1 MSHLKKQI
9 KAVERDLETQN
20 RAIKE
25 QQALLIHYVCSK
37 QLMIVGLVGSFFT
50 GFLLA
55 RKKSPTQLVRLAL
68 RLALKA
74 EKLYLNLKLFFPLI
88 KP

>member
-1 MSHLKKQI
+1 MGNLKKQI
-9 KAVERDLETQN
+9 KAVERDLATQN
-20 RAIKE
+20 RIIRE
-25 QQALLIHYVCSK
+25 QQTLLIHYVCTK
-37 QLMIVGLVGSFFT
+37 QLLIIGLLGSFFT

-55 RKKSPTQLVRLAL
+55 RKKTPTQLVRLAL